1 MSCLRHKAP
10 RLTPCKHFLHF
21 VGPGRPVSLA
31 LALVVAMSDEITLGN
46 IGSLD
51 SPINDLIARAAG
63 PLIEGDDFFREL
75 VNALPAAVYTTDP
88 SGRITYYNEA
98 AAALWGCRPD
108 LGNSDWCG
116 SWKLF
121 WPDGRVMPHDQCP
134 MATAVKKQQAI
145 RGLEAIAER
154 PDGTRVPFLP
164 FPTPIFNASGVF
176 VGAVNM
182 LVDIT
187 ERKRAEEATQRLA
200 SIVDSSD
207 DAIISKDLDGI
218 ISSWNNAAS
227 RLFGYEAAEVIGK
240 PVTILIPQD
249 RRDEELFILQ
259 QIRRGERIDHYET
272 VRRRRDGGLI
282 DVSLTVSPVRNAQGK
297 IIGASK
303 IARDITKRKR
313 EVDAALLLA
322 SVVETSDDAII
333 SKNLDGIITSWN
345 KGAERIFGYMAE
357 EIIGKSVKVLIPR
370 ENHAEEDTIL
380 ERIRR
385 GQRIE
390 HYETIRQRKHGSLIN
405 VSLTVSPVA
414 DPQGKIVGASKIA
427 RDITE
432 RKRTEAQISLLAR
445 EAEHRTKNILATVQ
459 ATVHL
464 TQSETIDG
472 LKSTIEGRIQA
483 LANVHALFVQSRWEG
498 ANLSK
503 LVTQE
508 LSPYCQDVEARARI
522 EGPDLLLEPYA
533 AQTIAITL
541 HELATNAAKYG
552 ALSVPDGRVHVAW
565 SGVDKAHLILR
576 WTETGGRLVTPP
588 TRKGFGTRVMER
600 MIREQLKGKMQFDW
614 RAEGLVCEIVLP
626 VG

>member
-1 MSCLRHKAP
+1 
-10 RLTPCKHFLHF
+10 
-21 VGPGRPVSLA
+21 
-31 LALVVAMSDEITLGN
+31 MSDKITLGN
-46 IGSLD
+46 ISSLD
-51 SPINDLIARAAG
+51 SPITDLIARAAG

-88 SGRITYYNEA
+88 TGRITYYNEA

-134 MATAVKKQQAI
+134 MATAVKQQQAI
-145 RGLEAIAER
+145 RGLEAVAER

-200 SIVDSSD
+200 CIVDSSD

-218 ISSWNNAAS
+218 ISSWNKAAS

-249 RRDEELFILQ
+249 RRDEESFILQ
-259 QIRRGERIDHYET
+259 QIRGGERIDHYET
-272 VRRRRDGGLI
+272 VRRRKDGGLI

-313 EVDAALLLA
+313 ELDAALLLA
-322 SVVETSDDAII
+322 SIVETSDDAII

-345 KGAERIFGYMAE
+345 KGAERIFGYMEE

-370 ENHAEEDTIL
+370 KYHAEEDTIL

-472 LKSTIEGRIQA
+472 LKSAIEGRIQA

-498 ANLSK
+498 ANLRN

-576 WTETGGRLVTPP
+576 WTETRGPLVTSP

-600 MIREQLKGKMQFDW
+600 MIREQLKGKMQFEW
-614 RAEGLVCEIVLP
+614 RADGLVCEIVLP
-626 VG
+626 AG

>member
-1 MSCLRHKAP
+1 
-10 RLTPCKHFLHF
+10 
-21 VGPGRPVSLA
+21 
-31 LALVVAMSDEITLGN
+31 MSDEISLGN

-51 SPINDLIARAAG
+51 SPIPNLIARAAG

-116 SWKLF
+116 SWRLF

-145 RGLEAIAER
+145 RGLEAVAER

-164 FPTPIFNASGVF
+164 FPTPIFNEVGVF
-176 VGAVNM
+176 VGAVNV

-187 ERKRAEEATQRLA
+187 EQKRAEEAKQRLA

-207 DAIISKDLDGI
+207 DAVISQDLDGI
-218 ISSWNNAAS
+218 ISSWNGAAS

-249 RRDEELFILQ
+249 RRDEETFVLH
-259 QIRRGERIDHYET
+259 QIRRGERIDPYET
-272 VRRRRDGGLI
+272 ARRRKDGDLI
-282 DVSLTVSPVRNAQGK
+282 DVSLAVSPVRNAQGK

-322 SVVETSDDAII
+322 SIVETSDDAIV
-333 SKNLDGIITSWN
+333 SKTLDGIITSWN

-357 EIIGKSVKVLIPR
+357 EIIGKSIKVLIPR
-370 ENHAEEDTIL
+370 EYRAEEDTII

-405 VSLTVSPVA
+405 VSLTISPVT
-414 DPQGKIVGASKIA
+414 DSRGKIVGASKIA

-432 RKRTEAQISLLAR
+432 RKRTETQISLLAR

-472 LKSTIEGRIQA
+472 LKSAIEGRIQA

-498 ANLSK
+498 AHLRN

-522 EGPDLLLEPYA
+522 EGPDLVLEPYA

-565 SGVDKAHLILR
+565 SGGEKAHLILR
-576 WTETGGRLVTPP
+576 WTETGGPLVTSPK
-588 TRKGFGTRVMER
+588 RKGFGTRVMER

>member
-1 MSCLRHKAP
+1 
-10 RLTPCKHFLHF
+10 
-21 VGPGRPVSLA
+21 
-31 LALVVAMSDEITLGN
+31 MSDEITLGN

-51 SPINDLIARAAG
+51 SPITDLIARAAG

-145 RGLEAIAER
+145 RGLEAVAER

-182 LVDIT
+182 LVDIS

-200 SIVDSSD
+200 YIVDSSD

-218 ISSWNNAAS
+218 ISSWNSAAS

-240 PVTILIPQD
+240 PVTVLIPQD
-249 RRDEELFILQ
+249 RRYEESFILQ

-272 VRRRRDGGLI
+272 VRRRKDGGLI

-322 SVVETSDDAII
+322 SIVETSDDAII

-370 ENHAEEDTIL
+370 EYHAEEDTIL

-405 VSLTVSPVA
+405 VSLTISPVA

-432 RKRTEAQISLLAR
+432 RARTEAQISLLAR

-472 LKSTIEGRIQA
+472 LKSAIEGRIQA

-498 ANLSK
+498 ANLRN

-522 EGPDLLLEPYA
+522 EGPDQLLEPYA

-565 SGVDKAHLILR
+565 SGIDKAHLILR
-576 WTETGGRLVTPP
+576 WTETGGPLVTPP

-600 MIREQLKGKMQFDW
+600 MIREQLKGKMQFEW
-614 RAEGLVCEIVLP
+614 RADGLVCEIVLP
-626 VG
+626 AG

>member
-1 MSCLRHKAP
+1 
-10 RLTPCKHFLHF
+10 
-21 VGPGRPVSLA
+21 
-31 LALVVAMSDEITLGN
+31 MSDEITLGN
-46 IGSLD
+46 ISSVD
-51 SPINDLIARAAG
+51 SPITDLIARAAG

-134 MATAVKKQQAI
+134 MATAVKQQQAI
-145 RGLEAIAER
+145 RGLEAVAER

-200 SIVDSSD
+200 CIVDSSD

-218 ISSWNNAAS
+218 ISSWNKAAS

-249 RRDEELFILQ
+249 RRDEESFILQ

-272 VRRRRDGGLI
+272 VRRRKDGGLI
-282 DVSLTVSPVRNAQGK
+282 DVSLTVSPVRNAQGR

-313 EVDAALLLA
+313 DINAALLLA
-322 SVVETSDDAII
+322 SIVETSDDAII

-345 KGAERIFGYMAE
+345 KGAERIFGYMEE

-370 ENHAEEDTIL
+370 KYHAEEDTIL

-472 LKSTIEGRIQA
+472 FKSAIEGRIQA

-498 ANLSK
+498 ANLRN

-576 WTETGGRLVTPP
+576 WTETRGPLVTSP

-600 MIREQLKGKMQFDW
+600 MIREQLKGKMQFEW
-614 RAEGLVCEIVLP
+614 RADGLVCEIVLP
-626 VG
+626 AG